1 MVKVKQTFLDK
12 GRVFFSHQAE
22 ATAKVFVVGSFN
34 DWDPEA
40 DPMVY
45 DSATKCFTKELKLK
59 RGEYEY
65 KFVVDGAWTMDNDN
79 PRFTANDFGTLNS
92 IFEI

>member
-1 MVKVKQTFLDK
+1 MIRMDCVGF
-12 GRVFFSHQAE
+12 GRFI
-22 ATAKVFVVGSFN
+22 TRKTL
-34 DWDPEA
+34 
-40 DPMVY
+40 Y
-45 DSATKCFTKELKLK
+45 TKELKLK

-65 KFVVDGAWTMDNDN
+65 KFVVDGKWTMDNDN